1 MKFRNVHIKV
11 PPDLFTRFS
20 GALVLRGKNKTEVLL
35 RLIEDWVDRAGVDL
49 DNQPS
54 NTELL
59 ERLKQLES
67 KVKFL
72 EKALVHSERSEKAVT
87 NTKQPVAVIKKQD
100 EWFDDTSDYGA
111 DFVLSFETEKK

>member
-1 MKFRNVHIKV
+1 M
-11 PPDLFTRFS
+11 
-20 GALVLRGKNKTEVLL
+20 
-35 RLIEDWVDRAGVDL
+35 RLIEDWVDSAGVDQ
-49 DNQPS
+49 DKQPS
-54 NTELL
+54 NAELL

-72 EKALVHSERSEKAVT
+72 EKALVRSERSEKAVA

-100 EWFDDTSDYGA
+100 EWPEDTSDYGA